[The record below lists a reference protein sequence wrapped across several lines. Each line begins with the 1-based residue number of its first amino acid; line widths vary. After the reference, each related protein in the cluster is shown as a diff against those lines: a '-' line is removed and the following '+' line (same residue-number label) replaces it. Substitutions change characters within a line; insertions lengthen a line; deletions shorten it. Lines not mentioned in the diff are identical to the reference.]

1 MIVCCERDLHGHG
14 RRQWALTEAIR
25 ISQLRGGRPGEQ
37 VVGEE
42 LRFGLVEVDRA
53 KLPHTLATRRTVLA
67 DVGEDAVALHPAR
80 AWPSLFQSCFFGLR
94 YPAPL

>member
-53 KLPHTLATRRTVLA
+53 ELPHALATQRPVLA
-67 DVGEDAVALHPAR
+67 DVGEDAVALYPAR
-80 AWPSLFQSCFFGLR
+80 AWSSLFQSCFFGLR